1 MKEMGNTMVNED
13 KIKLMTKL
21 ATYEK
26 REGKNELPIMQYF
39 QGDYIIYNTMKTV
52 ISTTI
57 AYIMIVGMICLVKG
71 QYLMENI
78 HKMSLED
85 LAGRVIFGYIITEAF
100 YITVA
105 LIVYIRKYHRAQTGV
120 KEYFHWLKQLK
131 VFYKDR

>member
-1 MKEMGNTMVNED
+1 MVNED

-26 REGKNELPIMQYF
+26 RDGKKELSIMQYF
-39 QGDYIIYNTMKTV
+39 QSDYIIYNTIKTV

-57 AYIMIVGMICLVKG
+57 AYVMLVGIYCLVRG

-78 HKMSLED
+78 HKMSLEQ
-85 LAGRVIFGYIITEAF
+85 LVGRIVFGYIVVQAV

-105 LIVYIRKYHRAQTGV
+105 LIVYSIRYRNAEGGV
-120 KEYFHWLKQLK
+120 KRYFHWLKQLNL
-131 VFYKDR
+131 FYKGKL